1 MLKIHPGAGRK
12 HPIRQG
18 TCSGVSTMK
27 ILRVVL
33 SCVLLSAIIATAQS
47 TDAAAKPAA
56 PASAGTVKADKAQA
70 YYHYALAHYYEDQAT
85 MTGRSD
91 LVSKAVDE
99 YRLAAQYDPES
110 PFLDTEMAELYA
122 KTGRIR
128 EAVDQADAIIK
139 RDPNNLDARKLLGRI
154 YLRSMGDTQAGP
166 QSHDVLQKAIE
177 QYEQIVRIEP
187 GDIDNHLLLGRLYRL
202 NNDLLKAEAQ
212 FKAAITLQPDSEE
225 AVTSLAYLYNEEGDS
240 NRAVK
245 VLTAISPQGQSSK
258 TFAALGYT
266 YEQQKDYKKA

>member
-18 TCSGVSTMK
+18 TCSGVSIMK
-27 ILRVVL
+27 ILRVLL
-33 SCVLLSAIIATAQS
+33 SCALLSGIIATAQN
-47 TDAAAKPAA
+47 TDAAAKPAP
-56 PASAGTVKADKAQA
+56 PAKTGSVKPDKAQA
-70 YYHYALAHYYEDQAT
+70 YYHYSLAHYYEDQAT

-99 YRLAAQYDPES
+99 YRLAAQFDPES

-154 YLRSMGDTQAGP
+154 YLRSMGETQAGP
-166 QSHDVLQKAIE
+166 PASEVLKKSI
-177 QYEQIVRIEP
+177 
-187 GDIDNHLLLGRLYRL
+187 
-202 NNDLLKAEAQ
+202 
-212 FKAAITLQPDSEE
+212 
-225 AVTSLAYLYNEEGDS
+225 
-240 NRAVK
+240 
-245 VLTAISPQGQSSK
+245 
-258 TFAALGYT
+258 
-266 YEQQKDYKKA
+266 QQ

>member
-18 TCSGVSTMK
+18 TCSGVSIMK
-27 ILRVVL
+27 ILRVLL
-33 SCVLLSAIIATAQS
+33 SCALLSGIIATAQS
-47 TDAAAKPAA
+47 NDAAAKPAP
-56 PASAGTVKADKAQA
+56 PAKTGTVKPDKAQA
-70 YYHYALAHYYEDQAT
+70 YYHYSLAHYYEDQAT

-99 YRLAAQYDPES
+99 YRLASQYDPQS
-110 PFLDTEMAELYA
+110 GFLDAEMAELYA

-128 EAVDQADAIIK
+128 EAVDQAQAILK

-177 QYEQIVRIEP
+177 QYEQIVRLEP
-187 GDIDNHLLLGRLYRL
+187 DDIDNHLLLGRLYRL

-212 FKAAITLQPDSEE
+212 FKAAVSLQPDSEE
-225 AVTSLAYLYNEEGDS
+225 AVTSLAYLYNEEGDTS
-240 NRAVK
+240 RAVR
-245 VLTAISPQGQSSK
+245 VLTSVPASAQSSK
-258 TFAALGYT
+258 LFADRKSTRLNSSHLV
-266 YEQQKDYKKA
+266 